1 MKFFLKGL
9 KVGLKVFSVV
19 GVVVLGGKILE
30 LVLEMGILGV
40 EIFLMISKYSVGNF
54 QEFSILDKMIV
65 IKDFDFGLDV
75 LYLDNGGGKIR
86 YFVIYQYLM
95 IGDKDY

>member
-1 MKFFLKGL
+1 MVVDIMKFFLKGL

-54 QEFSILDKMIV
+54 
-65 IKDFDFGLDV
+65 
-75 LYLDNGGGKIR
+75 
-86 YFVIYQYLM
+86 
-95 IGDKDY
+95 